1 MFDKILTLL
10 MGYWEIV
17 PLTITVVIMIAITY
31 ITSQIIGEI
40 IKFFLPKRLD
50 VSLRN
55 FIPALI
61 KVIAFIFGG
70 ICILSF
76 SGISMTAI
84 TAMLGFSTIALG
96 MSLKDLFVDL
106 THGVMILLSHPIKA
120 GDMISI
126 EGSTGVVLQIE
137 LMHTRIDCDGEIKL
151 VPNTL
156 IFTKIVGV
164 RKN

>member
-1 MFDKILTLL
+1 MFDKILHLL
-10 MGYWEIV
+10 MGYLDII
-17 PLTITVVIMIAITY
+17 PLTITVVIMVGITY
-31 ITSQIIGEI
+31 ITSQVIGEVV
-40 IKFFLPKRLD
+40 KFFLPKRLD

-96 MSLKDLFVDL
+96 MSLKDLFIDAV
-106 THGVMILLSHPIKA
+106 HGAMILISHPIKV
-120 GDMISI
+120 GDIITIDGIS
-126 EGSTGVVLQIE
+126 GSVVRID
-137 LMHTRIDCDGEIKL
+137 LMHTIVDSHTEIRL
-151 VPNTL
+151 IPNSL

-164 RKN
+164 RKD